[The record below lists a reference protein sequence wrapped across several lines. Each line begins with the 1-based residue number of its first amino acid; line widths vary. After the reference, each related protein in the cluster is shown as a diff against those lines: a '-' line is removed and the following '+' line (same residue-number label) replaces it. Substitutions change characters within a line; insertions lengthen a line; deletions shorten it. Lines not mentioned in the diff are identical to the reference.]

1 MRKAILLIAAIES
14 LALSQPENLA
24 ELHKKTFEKIKFIAD
39 TSNGVIGVAVKNL
52 ETGETFFINENLIF
66 PQGSAIKIPILIEVI
81 KQASEGKFKLTD
93 KIKIEKKHQV
103 GGSGVL
109 KEFGDGTSEL
119 SIYDLAVLM
128 ITVSDNTATNILID
142 LVGME
147 NVNKTLEKLGLKNT
161 MLQRKM
167 IRPDASA
174 RGEENLSTPLE
185 AMKLMEMLYKGEV
198 ISKEISNQV
207 IDILKKRKE
216 ANLNKYLPEDIQ
228 IANKPGGIEGVTCE
242 WGIVYLPRHPYV
254 IVVMSNYNLKS
265 ANETIAQISKI
276 IYEHFWRISL
286 STKYGTRVPIELLKS
301 KPQN

>member
-1 MRKAILLIAAIES
+1 MKKFAFLIHLILS
-14 LALSQPENLA
+14 LALAQPENI
-24 ELHKKTFEKIKFIAD
+24 EILHRKTFEKIKFIAD

-52 ETGETFFINENLIF
+52 ATGETFLINENLIF
-66 PQGSAIKIPILIEVI
+66 PQGSAIKIPILIEVM
-81 KQASEGKFKLTD
+81 KQASEGRFKLTD

-109 KEFGDGTSEL
+109 KEFADGLSEL

-161 MLQRKM
+161 KLQRKM

-174 RGEENLSTPLE
+174 RGEENLSTPIE

-198 ISKEISNQV
+198 ISKDVSQKVLEI
-207 IDILKKRKE
+207 LTKE
-216 ANLNKYLPEDIQ
+216 KEGSLGKYLPSDIK
-228 IANKPGGIEGVTCE
+228 IANKPGGIEGVNCE
-242 WGIVYLPRHPYV
+242 WGIVLLPRHPY
-254 IVVMSNYNLKS
+254 IIIVMSNYNLKS
-265 ANETIAQISKI
+265 AQETIAQISKI
-276 IYEHFWRISL
+276 VYEHFWRLSL
-286 STKYGTRVPIELLKS
+286 STKYGTRVPIELLK
-301 KPQN
+301 

>member
-1 MRKAILLIAAIES
+1 MKKIIAFIIAFLSLES
-14 LALSQPENLA
+14 STISQPENL
-24 ELHKKTFEKIKFIAD
+24 EVLHRKTFEKINFIAD

-52 ETGETFFINENLIF
+52 VTGETFLINENFLF
-66 PQGSAIKIPILIEVI
+66 PQGSAIKIPILIEVL

-93 KIKIEKKHQV
+93 KIKIEKKYQV

-109 KEFGDGTSEL
+109 KEFGDGLSEL

-147 NVNKTLEKLGLKNT
+147 NVNKTLEKLGLKQT
-161 MLQRKM
+161 KLQRKM

-174 RGEENLSTPLE
+174 RGEENLSTPFE

-198 ISKEISNQV
+198 VSKEISNQAV
-207 IDILKKRKE
+207 EILKKGKE
-216 ANLNKYLPEDIQ
+216 ANLNKYLPPDVK
-228 IANKPGGIEGVTCE
+228 IANKPGGIEGVNCE
-242 WGIVYLPRHPYV
+242 WGIVFLPRHPYV

-265 ANETIAQISKI
+265 ADETIAQISKI

-286 STKYGTRVPIELLKS
+286 STKYGTRVPVELLK
-301 KPQN
+301 

>member
-1 MRKAILLIAAIES
+1 M
-14 LALSQPENLA
+14 
-24 ELHKKTFEKIKFIAD
+24 
-39 TSNGVIGVAVKNL
+39 IGVAVKNL

-161 MLQRKM
+161 KLQRKM

-216 ANLNKYLPEDIQ
+216 ANLNKYLPEDIP

>member
-1 MRKAILLIAAIES
+1 MKKFAFLIHLILS
-14 LALSQPENLA
+14 LALAQPENI
-24 ELHKKTFEKIKFIAD
+24 EILHRKTFEKIKFIAD

-52 ETGETFFINENLIF
+52 ATGETFLINENLIF
-66 PQGSAIKIPILIEVI
+66 PQGSAIKIPILIEVM
-81 KQASEGKFKLTD
+81 KQASEGRFKLTD

-109 KEFGDGTSEL
+109 KEFGDGLSEL

-161 MLQRKM
+161 KLQRKM

-174 RGEENLSTPLE
+174 RGEENLSTPIE

-198 ISKEISNQV
+198 ISKDVSQKVLEI
-207 IDILKKRKE
+207 LTKE
-216 ANLNKYLPEDIQ
+216 KEGSLGKYLPSDIK
-228 IANKPGGIEGVTCE
+228 IANKPGGIEGVNCE
-242 WGIVYLPRHPYV
+242 WGIVLLPRHPY
-254 IVVMSNYNLKS
+254 IIIVMSNYNLKS
-265 ANETIAQISKI
+265 AQETIAQISKI
-276 IYEHFWRISL
+276 VYEHFWRLSL
-286 STKYGTRVPIELLKS
+286 STKYGTRVPIELLK
-301 KPQN
+301 

>member
-1 MRKAILLIAAIES
+1 MRKTILLIIAITS
-14 LALSQPENLA
+14 LALSQPENLNI
-24 ELHKKTFEKIKFIAD
+24 LHRKTFEKIKFIAD

-52 ETGETFFINENLIF
+52 ETGEMFLVNENLLF

-93 KIKIEKKHQV
+93 RVKIEKKHQV

-161 MLQRKM
+161 KLQRKM

-174 RGEENLSTPLE
+174 RGEENLSTPIE

-198 ISKEISNQV
+198 INKEISNQV

-216 ANLNKYLPEDIQ
+216 ANLNKYLPPEIQ

-254 IVVMSNYNLKS
+254 IIVMSNYNLKS
-265 ANETIAQISKI
+265 ADETIAQISKI

-286 STKYGTRVPIELLKS
+286 STKYGTRVPIELLK
-301 KPQN
+301 N

>member
-1 MRKAILLIAAIES
+1 MRRAILLITAITS
-14 LALSQPENLA
+14 LALSQPENLDI
-24 ELHKKTFEKIKFIAD
+24 LHRKTFEKIKFIAD

-52 ETGETFFINENLIF
+52 ETGEMFLINENLLF

-161 MLQRKM
+161 KLQRKM

-174 RGEENLSTPLE
+174 RGEENLSTPIE

-198 ISKEISNQV
+198 INKEISNQV

-216 ANLNKYLPEDIQ
+216 ANLNKYLPTEIQ

-254 IVVMSNYNLKS
+254 IIVMSNYNLKS
-265 ANETIAQISKI
+265 ADETIAQISKI

-286 STKYGTRVPIELLKS
+286 STKYGTRVPIELLK
-301 KPQN
+301 N

>member
-1 MRKAILLIAAIES
+1 
-14 LALSQPENLA
+14 
-24 ELHKKTFEKIKFIAD
+24 
-39 TSNGVIGVAVKNL
+39 
-52 ETGETFFINENLIF
+52 
-66 PQGSAIKIPILIEVI
+66 
-81 KQASEGKFKLTD
+81 
-93 KIKIEKKHQV
+93 
-103 GGSGVL
+103 
-109 KEFGDGTSEL
+109 
-119 SIYDLAVLM
+119 M

-161 MLQRKM
+161 KLQRKM

-216 ANLNKYLPEDIQ
+216 ANLNKYLPEDIP

>member
-1 MRKAILLIAAIES
+1 MRKIILLILAITS
-14 LALSQPENLA
+14 LASSQPENL
-24 ELHKKTFEKIKFIAD
+24 EVLHRKTFEKIKFIAD
-39 TSNGVIGVAVKNL
+39 TSNGVIGVAIKNL
-52 ETGETFFINENLIF
+52 ETGEMFLINENLIF

-93 KIKIEKKHQV
+93 KIKIEKKHYV

-128 ITVSDNTATNILID
+128 ITLSDNTATNILID

-161 MLQRKM
+161 KLQRKM

-198 ISKEISNQV
+198 INKEISNQV
-207 IDILKKRKE
+207 TTILKKRKE
-216 ANLNKYLPEDIQ
+216 ANLNKYLPQDVQ

-254 IVVMSNYNLKS
+254 IIVMSNYNLKS
-265 ANETIAQISKI
+265 ADETIAQISKI
-276 IYEHFWRISL
+276 AYEHFWRISL
-286 STKYGTRVPIELLKS
+286 STKYGTRVPIELLK
-301 KPQN
+301 N

>member
-1 MRKAILLIAAIES
+1 MKKIIALIIAFLSLES
-14 LALSQPENLA
+14 STISQPENL
-24 ELHKKTFEKIKFIAD
+24 EVLHRKTFEKIKFIAD

-52 ETGETFFINENLIF
+52 VTGETFLINENFLF
-66 PQGSAIKIPILIEVI
+66 PQGSAIKIPILIEVL
-81 KQASEGKFKLTD
+81 KQASEGKFKLKD
-93 KIKIEKKHQV
+93 KIKIEKKYQV

-109 KEFGDGTSEL
+109 KEFGDGLSEL

-147 NVNKTLEKLGLKNT
+147 NVNKTLEKLGLKQT
-161 MLQRKM
+161 KLQRKM

-174 RGEENLSTPLE
+174 RGEENLSTPFE

-198 ISKEISNQV
+198 VSKEISNQAV
-207 IDILKKRKE
+207 EILKKGKE
-216 ANLNKYLPEDIQ
+216 ANLNKYLPPDVK
-228 IANKPGGIEGVTCE
+228 IANKPGGIEGVNCE
-242 WGIVYLPRHPYV
+242 WGIVFLPRHPYV

-265 ANETIAQISKI
+265 ADETIAQISKI

-286 STKYGTRVPIELLKS
+286 STKYGTRVPVELLK
-301 KPQN
+301 

>member
-1 MRKAILLIAAIES
+1 MKKIIALIIAFLSLES
-14 LALSQPENLA
+14 STISQPENL
-24 ELHKKTFEKIKFIAD
+24 EVLHRKTFEKIKFIAD

-52 ETGETFFINENLIF
+52 VTGETFLINENFLF
-66 PQGSAIKIPILIEVI
+66 PQGSAIKIPILIEVL

-93 KIKIEKKHQV
+93 KIKIEKKYQV

-109 KEFGDGTSEL
+109 KEFGDGLSEL

-147 NVNKTLEKLGLKNT
+147 NVNKTLEKLGLKQT
-161 MLQRKM
+161 KLQRKM

-174 RGEENLSTPLE
+174 RGEENLSTPFE

-198 ISKEISNQV
+198 VSKEISNQAV
-207 IDILKKRKE
+207 EILKKGKE
-216 ANLNKYLPEDIQ
+216 ANLNKYLPPDVK
-228 IANKPGGIEGVTCE
+228 IANKPGGIEGVNCE
-242 WGIVYLPRHPYV
+242 WGIVFLPRHPYV

-265 ANETIAQISKI
+265 ADETIAQISKI

-286 STKYGTRVPIELLKS
+286 STKYGTRVPVELLK
-301 KPQN
+301 